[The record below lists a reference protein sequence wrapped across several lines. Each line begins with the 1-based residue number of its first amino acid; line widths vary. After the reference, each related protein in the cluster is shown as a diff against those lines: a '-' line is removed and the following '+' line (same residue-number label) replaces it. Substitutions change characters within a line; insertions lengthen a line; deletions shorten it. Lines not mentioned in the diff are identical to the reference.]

1 SCRRPTVESA
11 VYAGSEAGTYAVHWE
26 RARCSTRSQLRDC
39 RQDPVDLHVLGFH
52 VLLDLE
58 GSVQHGVG
66 ILVGRLRPR
75 ISRGA
80 LYVLADDDDR
90 EQNELEKGLRD
101 PRDRR

>member
-1 SCRRPTVESA
+1 
-11 VYAGSEAGTYAVHWE
+11 
-26 RARCSTRSQLRDC
+26 
-39 RQDPVDLHVLGFH
+39 

-58 GSVQHGVG
+58 GSVQYGVG

-90 EQNELEKGLRD
+90 EQYELEKGLRD
-101 PRDRR
+101 PCDRR